1 MDLTTSLT
9 VVLGLSVFFAV
20 VYRLGL
26 NERVKTKLTCPAT
39 GTAADVDVL
48 QRYDSPKKPI
58 RVKACSL
65 LPRPNRVDCGQECL
79 KRD

>member
-1 MDLTTSLT
+1 MDVSTALT
-9 VVLGLSVFFAV
+9 VALGLSVFFAV
-20 VYRLGL
+20 VYSLGL
-26 NERVKTKLTCPAT
+26 NERVKLNLKCPTT
-39 GTAADVDVL
+39 GTAADVEVV